1 MSAKG
6 ISWIEANFEKLIV
19 VIMLLAFLAVLIF
32 QFVLQSSSV
41 DVGNS
46 KVPLADAFK
55 PAERA
60 AERLQSQ
67 INDPNPTLPAAIET
81 RDLADEFERAIS
93 GGVVNSD
100 EFLAIAEPL
109 ALEVSGEVGDYA
121 AGEFAVFEPP
131 APSKPIAA
139 SYRATLDPYAVE
151 QIEGLAEYLPSEQP
165 FDTPWNSVQA
175 TFDGTAL
182 MAAYENDPDGPSG
195 SVSPLPRNWWSQGVG
210 VLAIETERQKR
221 ELDGTWGPAEVIDSM
236 PGTVSLI
243 EDLDET
249 ATNYRQLESIGAQ
262 ASRNEDVIL
271 RPQFVSIL
279 EGESWVPP
287 VEVPDPTEI
296 GDLQNQIRTLERQL
310 ASIDRDIERKEA
322 AKTNAPDRNTGRED
336 RDNGSREGRRDEGG
350 NQTDRRNRQPEND
363 GNQVDPRVAAIDKQI
378 EALQKR
384 REGVEKQLTDLG
396 WQPED
401 KVGTGEA
408 YDFAKYTHEEPMLES
423 DEVQYWVHDLDVEAG
438 ATYRYRT
445 RLVFVNP
452 LFGRKS
458 SLSESLHEL
467 ADAKL
472 VRSDWSDWSDP
483 VGVSWDEYFFL
494 TSANPGD
501 VGNISKASVTAE
513 LYKFYYGYWRKS
525 VVALEPGDRFVA
537 EIELPDGLQTWDVE
551 REASSQAWKPTPE
564 NAEGT
569 ENEVEQVAGLDKQ
582 LLPTTL
588 PVSAEAWLLDVVPSP
603 VAGTGIGGNATVS
616 YEAFVRGPDG
626 LIVSRSPSHDAQEP
640 LLAVIKASSE
650 LGADQL
656 PRIPGEGPRQ
666 QFRNDPTGR
675 DMGREFPGR
684 DRGGPVG
691 GPHGGGGGGGT
702 GGG

>member
-19 VIMLLAFLAVLIF
+19 VIMLLAFLVVLIF
-32 QFVLQSSSV
+32 QFVLQSSAV
-41 DVGNS
+41 EVGGN
-46 KVPLADAFK
+46 KVPLADAYK

-67 INDPNPTLPAAIET
+67 INDPNPTLPEAIET
-81 RDLADEFERAIS
+81 RDLASEFERAIS
-93 GGVVNSD
+93 GGVVD
-100 EFLAIAEPL
+100 TGEFLAIAEPL
-109 ALEVSGEVGDYA
+109 ELEVSGDQTNYA
-121 AGEFAVFEPP
+121 AGEFAAFEPP
-131 APSKPIAA
+131 APAKLTAA

-151 QIEGLAEYLPSEQP
+151 QIEGLAEYLPTEQP

-175 TFDGTAL
+175 SFDGTAL
-182 MAAYENDPDGPSG
+182 KAAYEHDPDGPSG

-221 ELDGTWGPAEVIDSM
+221 ELDGSWGPAETVAQM
-236 PGTVSLI
+236 PGTLSLL
-243 EDLDET
+243 EDLDEI
-249 ATNYRQLESIGAQ
+249 ATNYRQLESIGSQ
-262 ASRNEDVIL
+262 AARNEDVIL

-287 VEVPDPTEI
+287 AEVPDPSEVGGI
-296 GDLQNQIRTLERQL
+296 KNQIRTLERRL

-322 AKTNAPDRNTGRED
+322 AKTNAPERTSGRET
-336 RDNGSREGRRDEGG
+336 GGREGGREGG
-350 NQTDRRNRQPEND
+350 ENRRPTRQPEND
-363 GNQVDPRVAAIDKQI
+363 QNQVDPRIAALDRQI
-378 EALQKR
+378 ESLNTQ
-384 REGVEKQLTDLG
+384 REAVVEQLTDLG

-401 KVGTGEA
+401 QVGVAEA
-408 YDFAKYTHEEPMLES
+408 YDITKYTHEEPILEA
-423 DEVQYWVHDLDVEAG
+423 DEVSFWVHDLDVEAG

-472 VRSDWSDWSDP
+472 VRSDWSEWSEP

-501 VGNISKASVTAE
+501 IGNIGKASVTAE

-525 VVALEPGDRFVA
+525 EVALEPGDRFVA
-537 EIELPDGLQTWDVE
+537 EIELPEGLQTWDVE
-551 REASSQAWKPTPE
+551 REASAQAWKPAAVGTD
-564 NAEGT
+564 GT
-569 ENEVEQVAGLDKQ
+569 EAEVEQVEGLDKQ
-582 LLPTTL
+582 LLPTKL
-588 PVSAEAWLLDVVPSP
+588 PISADAWLLDVVSSP
-603 VAGTGIGGNATVS
+603 VAGVGIGGQSTSN

-626 LIVSRSPSHDAQEP
+626 LIVSRSPSLDAKEP

-656 PRIPGEGPRQ
+656 PRIPGQAPRQ
-666 QFRNDPTGR
+666 PFRGDPGPA
-675 DMGREFPGR
+675 GREFNERDGR
-684 DRGGPVG
+684 RMHGQP
-691 GPHGGGGGGGT
+691 GGGGGGGGF